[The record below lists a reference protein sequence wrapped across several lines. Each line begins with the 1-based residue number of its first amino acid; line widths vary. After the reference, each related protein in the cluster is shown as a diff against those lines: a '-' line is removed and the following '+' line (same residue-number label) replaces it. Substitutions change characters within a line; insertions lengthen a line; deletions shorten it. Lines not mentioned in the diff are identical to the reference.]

1 MKRKTT
7 ILCLSVSMLSSAVFV
22 SCDQKKHRRA
32 GGNSDAA
39 AEAVAPDNADTLMD
53 ELIVLMNKFADTM
66 ISATDK
72 TAAEAAGK
80 KIEEIGDEFEAL
92 AKRLDK
98 LEAPSEE
105 EKVRLDA
112 KMDKA
117 NEAMEAKMKEAMPN
131 VFGNQEV
138 AGVLGPAM
146 EKFSERMKKCAPIFK
161 RFGMKD

>member
-7 ILCLSVSMLSSAVFV
+7 ILCLTVSMLSSAVFV
-22 SCDQKKHRRA
+22 SCDQKKDKETGA
-32 GGNSDAA
+32 NADAA
-39 AEAVAPDNADTLMD
+39 AAVAPDNADTLTD
-53 ELIVLMNKFADTM
+53 ELIAQMNKFADTM

-72 TAAEAAGK
+72 AAAETAAP
-80 KIEEIGDEFEAL
+80 KIEEIGDELEAL

-105 EKVRLDA
+105 EKVGLET

-117 NEAMEAKMKEAMPN
+117 KEAMEAKMKDAMPK

-138 AGVLGPAM
+138 AGALGPAM
-146 EKFSERMKKCAPIFK
+146 QKFSERMEKCDPIFE
-161 RFGMKD
+161 RFGMKKN